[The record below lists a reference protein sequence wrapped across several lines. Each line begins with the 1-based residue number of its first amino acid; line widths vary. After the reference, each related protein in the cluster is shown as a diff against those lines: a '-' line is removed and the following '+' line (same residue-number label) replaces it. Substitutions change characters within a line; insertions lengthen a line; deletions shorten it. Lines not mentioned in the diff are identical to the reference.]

1 MIRSMTGF
9 ARSTFESQDIS
20 ISVEIR
26 ALNSKNL
33 ELNLRLPYSY
43 RSWEDEL
50 RTVIKPQLLRGKIDL
65 NLNVKLQ
72 GEAAAAELNKDVI
85 AHYIQQLSEIAD
97 ASPAELLSIAT
108 RLPDALQSAEVLSD
122 DNQKKEVLGLVQQA
136 IMQLIDY
143 QTAEGQA
150 LTKDLNAQIESIKNG
165 LEQVNNTKDQRI
177 QQVRSKLQENLK
189 SLAVEVDQNRF
200 EQELIFYLEKFDIN
214 EEIVRLRQHLF
225 YFCEVMNNETE
236 AKGKKLGFIAQEI
249 GREINTIGSKA
260 NDASLQK
267 QIVQMKD
274 ALERIKE
281 QLLNIL

>member
-9 ARSTFESQDIS
+9 ARSSFESQDIS
-20 ISVEIR
+20 ITVEIR

-33 ELNLRLPYSY
+33 ELNIRLPYSY

-50 RTVIKPQLLRGKIDL
+50 RTAIKPQLLRGKVDV
-65 NLNVKLQ
+65 NLNVKQQ
-72 GEAAAAELNKDVI
+72 GAAAAAKLNKDVI
-85 AHYIQQLSEIAD
+85 SDYIQQLREIAEVN
-97 ASPAELLSIAT
+97 PAELLPIAT
-108 RLPDALQSAEVLSD
+108 RLPDALQSAEVLPD
-122 DNQKKEVLGLVQQA
+122 DNQKKEIFVLVQQA
-136 IMQLIDY
+136 IKQLIDY
-143 QTAEGQA
+143 QTVEGQA
-150 LTKDLNAQIESIKNG
+150 MTKDLNAQIESIEEG
-165 LEQVNNTKDQRI
+165 LEQVNNTKDRRI
-177 QQVRSKLQENLK
+177 QQVRSKLQDNLK

-214 EEIVRLRQHLF
+214 EEIVRLRQHLL

-236 AKGKKLGFIAQEI
+236 TKGKKLGFIAQEI

-267 QIVQMKD
+267 EIVQMKD

>member
-9 ARSTFESQDIS
+9 ARSSFESQDIS
-20 ISVEIR
+20 MTVEVR

-50 RTVIKPQLLRGKIDL
+50 RTAIKPQLLRGKVDV
-65 NLNVKLQ
+65 NFNVNHQ
-72 GEAAAAELNKDVI
+72 GAAAAAELNKDVI
-85 AHYIQQLSEIAD
+85 SDYIQQLREIAD
-97 ASPAELLSIAT
+97 VTPAELLPIAT
-108 RLPDALQSAEVLSD
+108 RLPDALQSAEVLPD
-122 DNQKKEVLGLVQQA
+122 DNQKKEVFGLVQQA
-136 IMQLIDY
+136 IRQLINY
-143 QTAEGQA
+143 QTTEGQA
-150 LTKDLNAQIESIKNG
+150 MIKDLNTQIESIKKG
-165 LEQVNNTKDQRI
+165 LEHVNDKKDLRI
-177 QQVRSKLQENLK
+177 QQVRSKLQDNLK

-214 EEIVRLRQHLF
+214 EEIVRLRQHLL
-225 YFCEVMNNETE
+225 YFCEVMNNERET
-236 AKGKKLGFIAQEI
+236 KGKKLGFIAQEI

-267 QIVQMKD
+267 EIVQMKD

>member
-9 ARSTFESQDIS
+9 ARSSFESQDIS
-20 ISVEIR
+20 ITVEIR

-33 ELNLRLPYSY
+33 ELNIRLPYSY

-50 RTVIKPQLLRGKIDL
+50 RTAIKPQLLRGKVDV
-65 NLNVKLQ
+65 NLNVKQQ
-72 GEAAAAELNKDVI
+72 GAAAAAKLNKDVI
-85 AHYIQQLSEIAD
+85 SDYIQQLREIAEVN
-97 ASPAELLSIAT
+97 PAELLPIAT
-108 RLPDALQSAEVLSD
+108 RLPDALQSAEVLPD
-122 DNQKKEVLGLVQQA
+122 DNQKKEIFGLVQQA
-136 IMQLIDY
+136 IKQLIDY
-143 QTAEGQA
+143 QTVEGQA
-150 LTKDLNAQIESIKNG
+150 MTKDLNAQIESIEEG
-165 LEQVNNTKDQRI
+165 LEQVNNTKDRRI
-177 QQVRSKLQENLK
+177 QQVRSKLQNNLK

-200 EQELIFYLEKFDIN
+200 EQELIFFLEKFDIN
-214 EEIVRLRQHLF
+214 EEIVRLRQHLL

-236 AKGKKLGFIAQEI
+236 TKGKKLGFIAQEI

-267 QIVQMKD
+267 EIVQMKD

>member
-9 ARSTFESQDIS
+9 ARSSFESQDIS
-20 ISVEIR
+20 MTVEIR

-50 RTVIKPQLLRGKIDL
+50 RTAIKPQLLRGKVDV
-65 NLNVKLQ
+65 NFNVNHQ
-72 GEAAAAELNKDVI
+72 GAAAAAELNKDVI
-85 AHYIQQLSEIAD
+85 SDYIQQLREIAD
-97 ASPAELLSIAT
+97 VTPAELLPIAT
-108 RLPDALQSAEVLSD
+108 RLPDALQSAEVLPD
-122 DNQKKEVLGLVQQA
+122 DNQKKEVFGLVQQA
-136 IMQLIDY
+136 IRQLIDY

-150 LTKDLNAQIESIKNG
+150 MINDLNTQIESIKKG
-165 LEQVNNTKDQRI
+165 LEHVNDKKDLRI
-177 QQVRSKLQENLK
+177 QQVRSKLQDNLK
-189 SLAVEVDQNRF
+189 SLEVEVDQNRF

-214 EEIVRLRQHLF
+214 EEIVRLRQHLL
-225 YFCEVMNNETE
+225 YFCEVMNNERET
-236 AKGKKLGFIAQEI
+236 KGKKLGFIAQEI

-267 QIVQMKD
+267 EIVQMKD

>member
-9 ARSTFESQDIS
+9 ARSSFESQDIS
-20 ISVEIR
+20 MTVEIR

-50 RTVIKPQLLRGKIDL
+50 RTAIKPQLLRGKVDV
-65 NLNVKLQ
+65 NFNVNHQ
-72 GEAAAAELNKDVI
+72 AEAAVAELNKDVI
-85 AHYIQQLSEIAD
+85 SYYIQQLREIAD
-97 ASPAELLSIAT
+97 VTPAELLPIAT
-108 RLPDALQSAEVLSD
+108 RLPDAIQSAEVFPD
-122 DNQKKEVLGLVQQA
+122 DNQKKEVFDLVQQA
-136 IMQLIDY
+136 IKQLIDY
-143 QTAEGQA
+143 QIAEGQA
-150 LTKDLNAQIESIKNG
+150 MAKDLNAQIESIEKG
-165 LEQVNNTKDQRI
+165 LEYVNGKKDLRI
-177 QQVRSKLQENLK
+177 QKVQSKLQDNLK

-214 EEIVRLRQHLF
+214 EEIVRLRQHLI
-225 YFCEVMNNETE
+225 YFCEVMNNEIET
-236 AKGKKLGFIAQEI
+236 KGKKLGFIAQEI

-267 QIVQMKD
+267 EIVQMKD

>member
-9 ARSTFESQDIS
+9 ARSSFESQDIS
-20 ISVEIR
+20 MTVEVR

-50 RTVIKPQLLRGKIDL
+50 RTAIKPQLLRGKVDV
-65 NLNVKLQ
+65 NFNVNHQ
-72 GEAAAAELNKDVI
+72 GAAAAAELNKDVI
-85 AHYIQQLSEIAD
+85 SDYIQQLREIAD
-97 ASPAELLSIAT
+97 VTPAELLPIAT
-108 RLPDALQSAEVLSD
+108 RLPDALQSAEVLPD
-122 DNQKKEVLGLVQQA
+122 DNQKKEVFGLVQQV
-136 IMQLIDY
+136 IRQLIDY

-150 LTKDLNAQIESIKNG
+150 MINDLNTQIESIKKG
-165 LEQVNNTKDQRI
+165 LEHVNDKKDLRI
-177 QQVRSKLQENLK
+177 QQVRSKLQDNLK

-214 EEIVRLRQHLF
+214 EEIVRLRQHLL
-225 YFCEVMNNETE
+225 YFCEVMNNERET
-236 AKGKKLGFIAQEI
+236 KGKKLGFIAQEI

-267 QIVQMKD
+267 EIVQMKD

>member
-9 ARSTFESQDIS
+9 ARSSFESQDIS
-20 ISVEIR
+20 MTVEVR

-50 RTVIKPQLLRGKIDL
+50 RTAIKPQLLRGKVDV
-65 NLNVKLQ
+65 NFNVNHQ
-72 GEAAAAELNKDVI
+72 GAAAAAELNKDVI
-85 AHYIQQLSEIAD
+85 SDYIQQLREIAD
-97 ASPAELLSIAT
+97 VTPAELLPIAT
-108 RLPDALQSAEVLSD
+108 RLPDALQSAEVLPD
-122 DNQKKEVLGLVQQA
+122 DNQKKEVFGLVQQV
-136 IMQLIDY
+136 IRQLIDY

-150 LTKDLNAQIESIKNG
+150 MINDLNSQIESIKKG
-165 LEQVNNTKDQRI
+165 LEHVNDKKDLRI
-177 QQVRSKLQENLK
+177 QQVRSKLQDNLK

-214 EEIVRLRQHLF
+214 EEIVRLRQHLL
-225 YFCEVMNNETE
+225 YFCEVMNNERET
-236 AKGKKLGFIAQEI
+236 KGKKLGFIAQEI

-267 QIVQMKD
+267 EIVQMKD

>member
-1 MIRSMTGF
+1 MTGF
-9 ARSTFESQDIS
+9 ARSLFESQDIS
-20 ISVEIR
+20 ITVEIR

-50 RTVIKPQLLRGKIDL
+50 RTAIKPQLLRGKVDV
-65 NLNVKLQ
+65 NLNVKQQ
-72 GEAAAAELNKDVI
+72 GAAAAAELNKDVI
-85 AHYIQQLSEIAD
+85 SDYIQQLREIAEVN
-97 ASPAELLSIAT
+97 PAELLPIAT
-108 RLPDALQSAEVLSD
+108 RLPDALQSAEVLPD
-122 DNQKKEVLGLVQQA
+122 DNQKKEIFGLVQQA
-136 IMQLIDY
+136 IKQLIDY
-143 QTAEGQA
+143 QTVEGQA
-150 LTKDLNAQIESIKNG
+150 MTKDLNAQIESIEEG
-165 LEQVNNTKDQRI
+165 LEQVNNTKDRRI
-177 QQVRSKLQENLK
+177 QQVRSKLQDNLK

-214 EEIVRLRQHLF
+214 EEIVRLRQHLL

-236 AKGKKLGFIAQEI
+236 TKGKKLGFIAQEI

-267 QIVQMKD
+267 EIVQMKD

>member
-1 MIRSMTGF
+1 MTGF
-9 ARSTFESQDIS
+9 ARSSFESQDIS
-20 ISVEIR
+20 ITVEIR

-50 RTVIKPQLLRGKIDL
+50 RTAIKPQLLRGKVDV
-65 NLNVKLQ
+65 NFNVNHQ
-72 GEAAAAELNKDVI
+72 GAAAAAELNKDVI
-85 AHYIQQLSEIAD
+85 SDYIQQLREIAD
-97 ASPAELLSIAT
+97 VTPAELLPIAT
-108 RLPDALQSAEVLSD
+108 RLPDALQSAEVLPD
-122 DNQKKEVLGLVQQA
+122 DNQKKEVFGLVQQA
-136 IMQLIDY
+136 IRQLIDY

-150 LTKDLNAQIESIKNG
+150 MINDLNTQIESIKKG
-165 LEQVNNTKDQRI
+165 LEHVNDKKDLRI
-177 QQVRSKLQENLK
+177 QQVRSKLQDNLK

-214 EEIVRLRQHLF
+214 EEIVRLRQHLL
-225 YFCEVMNNETE
+225 YFCEVMNNERET
-236 AKGKKLGFIAQEI
+236 KGKKLGFIAQEI

-267 QIVQMKD
+267 EIVQMKD

>member
-9 ARSTFESQDIS
+9 ARSSFESQDIS
-20 ISVEIR
+20 MTVEVR

-50 RTVIKPQLLRGKIDL
+50 RTAIKPQLLRGKVDV
-65 NLNVKLQ
+65 NFNVNHQ
-72 GEAAAAELNKDVI
+72 GAAAAAELNKDVI
-85 AHYIQQLSEIAD
+85 SDYIQQLREIAD
-97 ASPAELLSIAT
+97 VTPAELLPIAT
-108 RLPDALQSAEVLSD
+108 RLPDALQSAEVLPD
-122 DNQKKEVLGLVQQA
+122 DNQKKEVFGLVQQA
-136 IMQLIDY
+136 IRQLIDY

-150 LTKDLNAQIESIKNG
+150 MINDLNTQIESIKKR
-165 LEQVNNTKDQRI
+165 LEHVNDKKDLRI
-177 QQVRSKLQENLK
+177 QQVRSKLQDNLK

-214 EEIVRLRQHLF
+214 EEIVRLRQHLL
-225 YFCEVMNNETE
+225 YFCEVMNNEMET
-236 AKGKKLGFIAQEI
+236 KGKKLGFIAQEI

-267 QIVQMKD
+267 EIVQMKD

>member
-9 ARSTFESQDIS
+9 ARSSFESQDIS
-20 ISVEIR
+20 MTVEVR

-50 RTVIKPQLLRGKIDL
+50 RTAIKPQLLRGKVDV
-65 NLNVKLQ
+65 NFNVNHQ
-72 GEAAAAELNKDVI
+72 GAAATAELNKDVI
-85 AHYIQQLSEIAD
+85 SDYIQQLREIAD
-97 ASPAELLSIAT
+97 VTPAELLPIAT
-108 RLPDALQSAEVLSD
+108 RLPDALQSAEVLPD
-122 DNQKKEVLGLVQQA
+122 DNQKKEVFGLVQQA
-136 IMQLIDY
+136 IRQLIDY

-150 LTKDLNAQIESIKNG
+150 MINDLNTQIESIKKG
-165 LEQVNNTKDQRI
+165 LEHVNDKKDLRI
-177 QQVRSKLQENLK
+177 QQVRSKLQDNLK

-214 EEIVRLRQHLF
+214 EEIVRLRQHLL
-225 YFCEVMNNETE
+225 YFCEVMNNERET
-236 AKGKKLGFIAQEI
+236 KGKKLGFIAQEI

-267 QIVQMKD
+267 EIVQMKD

>member
-9 ARSTFESQDIS
+9 ARSSFESQDIS
-20 ISVEIR
+20 MTVEVR

-33 ELNLRLPYSY
+33 ELNIRLPYSY

-50 RTVIKPQLLRGKIDL
+50 RTAIKPQLLRGKVDV
-65 NLNVKLQ
+65 NFNVNHQ
-72 GEAAAAELNKDVI
+72 GAAAAAELNKDVI
-85 AHYIQQLSEIAD
+85 SDYIQQLREIAD
-97 ASPAELLSIAT
+97 VTPAELLPIAT
-108 RLPDALQSAEVLSD
+108 RLPDALQSAEVLPD
-122 DNQKKEVLGLVQQA
+122 DNQKKEVFGLVQQA
-136 IMQLIDY
+136 IRQLIDY

-150 LTKDLNAQIESIKNG
+150 MINDLNTQIESIKKG
-165 LEQVNNTKDQRI
+165 LEHVNDKKDLRI
-177 QQVRSKLQENLK
+177 QQVRSKLQDNLK

-200 EQELIFYLEKFDIN
+200 EQELIFFLEKFDIN
-214 EEIVRLRQHLF
+214 EEIVRLRQHLL
-225 YFCEVMNNETE
+225 YFCEVMNNERET
-236 AKGKKLGFIAQEI
+236 KGKKLGFIAQEI

-267 QIVQMKD
+267 EIVQMKD

>member
-9 ARSTFESQDIS
+9 ARSLFESQDIS
-20 ISVEIR
+20 MTVEIR

-33 ELNLRLPYSY
+33 ELTLRLPYSY

-50 RTVIKPQLLRGKIDL
+50 RTAIKPQLLRGKVDV
-65 NLNVKLQ
+65 NLNVKQQ
-72 GEAAAAELNKDVI
+72 GAAAAAELNKDVI
-85 AHYIQQLSEIAD
+85 SDYIQQLREIAD
-97 ASPAELLSIAT
+97 VNPAELLPIAT
-108 RLPDALQSAEVLSD
+108 RLPDALQSAEVLPD
-122 DNQKKEVLGLVQQA
+122 DNQKKEVFGLVQQA
-136 IMQLIDY
+136 IKQLINY
-143 QTAEGQA
+143 QTVEGQA
-150 LTKDLNAQIESIKNG
+150 MTKDLNAQIESIEEG
-165 LEQVNNTKDQRI
+165 LEQVNNTKDHRV
-177 QQVRSKLQENLK
+177 QQVRSKLQDNLK

-200 EQELIFYLEKFDIN
+200 EQELLFYLEKFDIN
-214 EEIVRLRQHLF
+214 EEIVRLRQHLL

-236 AKGKKLGFIAQEI
+236 TKGKKLGFITQEI

-267 QIVQMKD
+267 EIVQMKD

>member
-9 ARSTFESQDIS
+9 ARSSFESQDIS
-20 ISVEIR
+20 MTVEIR

-50 RTVIKPQLLRGKIDL
+50 RTTIKPQLLRGKVDV
-65 NLNVKLQ
+65 NLNVKQQ
-72 GEAAAAELNKDVI
+72 GAAAAAELNKDVI
-85 AHYIQQLSEIAD
+85 SDYIQQLREIAD
-97 ASPAELLSIAT
+97 VNPAELLPIAT
-108 RLPDALQSAEVLSD
+108 RLPEALQSAEVLPD
-122 DNQKKEVLGLVQQA
+122 DIQKKEVFGLVQQA
-136 IMQLIDY
+136 IKQLIDY
-143 QTAEGQA
+143 QMVEGQA
-150 LTKDLNAQIESIKNG
+150 MTKDLNAQIDSIEKG
-165 LEQVNNTKDQRI
+165 LEQVNNKKDQRI
-177 QQVRSKLQENLK
+177 QQVQSKLQDNLK

-214 EEIVRLRQHLF
+214 EEIVRLRQHLL
-225 YFCEVMNNETE
+225 YFCEVMNNETQT
-236 AKGKKLGFIAQEI
+236 KGKKLGFIAQEI

-267 QIVQMKD
+267 EIVQMKD

>member
-9 ARSTFESQDIS
+9 ARSLFESQDIS
-20 ISVEIR
+20 MTVEIR

-50 RTVIKPQLLRGKIDL
+50 RTAIKPQLLRGKVDV
-65 NLNVKLQ
+65 NLSVKNQ
-72 GEAAAAELNKDVI
+72 GAAAAAELNKDVI
-85 AHYIQQLSEIAD
+85 SDYIQQLREIAD
-97 ASPAELLSIAT
+97 VNPAELLPIAT
-108 RLPDALQSAEVLSD
+108 RLPDALQSAEVLPD
-122 DNQKKEVLGLVQQA
+122 DNQKKEVFGLVQQA
-136 IMQLIDY
+136 IKQLIDY
-143 QTAEGQA
+143 QTVEGKA
-150 LTKDLNAQIESIKNG
+150 MTKDLSAQIESIEEG
-165 LEQVNNTKDQRI
+165 LEQVNNTKDHRI
-177 QQVRSKLQENLK
+177 QQVRSKLQDNLK

-214 EEIVRLRQHLF
+214 EEIVRLRQHLL
-225 YFCEVMNNETE
+225 YFCEVMNNETQT
-236 AKGKKLGFIAQEI
+236 KGKKLGFIAQEI

-267 QIVQMKD
+267 EIVQMKD

>member
-9 ARSTFESQDIS
+9 ARSSFESQDIS
-20 ISVEIR
+20 MTVEIR

-50 RTVIKPQLLRGKIDL
+50 RTAIKPQLLRGKVDV
-65 NLNVKLQ
+65 NFNVNHQ
-72 GEAAAAELNKDVI
+72 GAAAAAELNKDVI
-85 AHYIQQLSEIAD
+85 SDYIQQLREIAEVT
-97 ASPAELLSIAT
+97 PAELLPIAT
-108 RLPDALQSAEVLSD
+108 RLPDALQSAEVLPD
-122 DNQKKEVLGLVQQA
+122 DNQKKEVFGLVQQA
-136 IMQLIDY
+136 IRQLIDY

-150 LTKDLNAQIESIKNG
+150 MINDLNTQIESIKKG
-165 LEQVNNTKDQRI
+165 LEHVNDKKDLRI
-177 QQVRSKLQENLK
+177 QQVRSKLQDNLK

-214 EEIVRLRQHLF
+214 EEIVRLRQHLL
-225 YFCEVMNNETE
+225 YFCEVMNNERET
-236 AKGKKLGFIAQEI
+236 KGKKLGFIAQEI

-267 QIVQMKD
+267 EIVQMKD

>member
-9 ARSTFESQDIS
+9 ARSSFESQDIS
-20 ISVEIR
+20 MTVEVR

-33 ELNLRLPYSY
+33 ELNIRLPYSY

-50 RTVIKPQLLRGKIDL
+50 RTVIKPQLLRGKVDV
-65 NLNVKLQ
+65 NLNVKQQ
-72 GEAAAAELNKDVI
+72 GAAAAAELNKDVI
-85 AHYIQQLSEIAD
+85 SDYIQQLREIAD
-97 ASPAELLSIAT
+97 VNPAELLPIAT
-108 RLPDALQSAEVLSD
+108 RLPEALQSAEVLPD
-122 DNQKKEVLGLVQQA
+122 DNQKKELFGLVQQA
-136 IMQLIDY
+136 IKQLIDY
-143 QTAEGQA
+143 QMVEGQA
-150 LTKDLNAQIESIKNG
+150 MTKDLNAQIDSIEKG

-177 QQVRSKLQENLK
+177 QQVRSKLQDNLK

-214 EEIVRLRQHLF
+214 EEIVRLRQHLL
-225 YFCEVMNNETE
+225 YFCEVMNNETQT
-236 AKGKKLGFIAQEI
+236 KGKKLGFIAQEI

>member
-9 ARSTFESQDIS
+9 ARSSFESQDIS
-20 ISVEIR
+20 ITVEIR

-50 RTVIKPQLLRGKIDL
+50 RTAIKPQLLRGKVDV
-65 NLNVKLQ
+65 NLNVKQQ
-72 GEAAAAELNKDVI
+72 GAAAAAELNKDVI
-85 AHYIQQLSEIAD
+85 SDYIQQLREIAD
-97 ASPAELLSIAT
+97 VNPAELLPIAT
-108 RLPDALQSAEVLSD
+108 RLPDALQSAEVLPD
-122 DNQKKEVLGLVQQA
+122 DNQKKEVFGLVQQA
-136 IMQLIDY
+136 IKQLINY
-143 QTAEGQA
+143 QTVEGQA
-150 LTKDLNAQIESIKNG
+150 MTKDLNAQIESIEEG
-165 LEQVNNTKDQRI
+165 LEQVNNTKDHRV
-177 QQVRSKLQENLK
+177 QQVRSKLQDNLK

-200 EQELIFYLEKFDIN
+200 EQELLFYLEKFDIN
-214 EEIVRLRQHLF
+214 EEIVRLRQHLL

-236 AKGKKLGFIAQEI
+236 TKGKKLGFITQEI

-267 QIVQMKD
+267 EIVQMKD

>member
-20 ISVEIR
+20 MTVEIR

-50 RTVIKPQLLRGKIDL
+50 RTAIKPQLLRGKVDV
-65 NLNVKLQ
+65 NLNVKQL
-72 GEAAAAELNKDVI
+72 GSAAAAELNKDVI
-85 AHYIQQLSEIAD
+85 SDYIQQLGEIAD
-97 ASPAELLSIAT
+97 ATPAELLPIAT
-108 RLPDALQSAEVLSD
+108 RLPDALQSAEVLPD
-122 DNQKKEVLGLVQQA
+122 DNQKKEVFGLVQQA
-136 IMQLIDY
+136 IKQLIDY
-143 QTAEGQA
+143 QMVEGQA
-150 LTKDLNAQIESIKNG
+150 MTKDLNAQIDSIEEG

-189 SLAVEVDQNRF
+189 SLAVEFDQNRF

-214 EEIVRLRQHLF
+214 EEIVRLRQHLL

-236 AKGKKLGFIAQEI
+236 TKGKKLGFIAQEI

-260 NDASLQK
+260 NDATLQK

>member
-9 ARSTFESQDIS
+9 ARSSFESQEIS
-20 ISVEIR
+20 MTVEIR

-50 RTVIKPQLLRGKIDL
+50 RTAIKPQLLRGKVDV
-65 NLNVKLQ
+65 NFNVNHQAK
-72 GEAAAAELNKDVI
+72 AAVAELNKDVI
-85 AHYIQQLSEIAD
+85 SYYIQQLREIAD
-97 ASPAELLSIAT
+97 VTPAELLPIAT
-108 RLPDALQSAEVLSD
+108 RLPDAIQSAEALPD
-122 DNQKKEVLGLVQQA
+122 DNQKKEVFALVQQA
-136 IMQLIDY
+136 IKQLIDH
-143 QTAEGQA
+143 QTAEGLA
-150 LTKDLNAQIESIKNG
+150 MAKDLNAQIESIEKGLDYVNG
-165 LEQVNNTKDQRI
+165 KKDLRI
-177 QQVRSKLQENLK
+177 QKVQSKLQDNLK

-214 EEIVRLRQHLF
+214 EEMVRLRQHLI
-225 YFCEVMNNETE
+225 YFCEVMNNEIE
-236 AKGKKLGFIAQEI
+236 IKGKKLGFIAQEI

-267 QIVQMKD
+267 EIVQMKD

-281 QLLNIL
+281 QLLNII

>member
-20 ISVEIR
+20 MTVEIR

-50 RTVIKPQLLRGKIDL
+50 RTVIKPQLLRGKVDV
-65 NLNVKLQ
+65 NLNVKQL
-72 GEAAAAELNKDVI
+72 GAAAAAELNKDVI
-85 AHYIQQLSEIAD
+85 SDYIQQLREIAD
-97 ASPAELLSIAT
+97 VNPAELLPIAT
-108 RLPDALQSAEVLSD
+108 RLPEALQSAEVLPD
-122 DNQKKEVLGLVQQA
+122 DNQKKEVFGLVQQT
-136 IMQLIDY
+136 IKQLTDY
-143 QTAEGQA
+143 QMVEGQA
-150 LTKDLNAQIESIKNG
+150 MTKDLNAQIDSIEKG

-177 QQVRSKLQENLK
+177 QQVRSKLQDNLK

-214 EEIVRLRQHLF
+214 EEIVRLRQHLL
-225 YFCEVMNNETE
+225 YFCEVMNNETQT
-236 AKGKKLGFIAQEI
+236 KGKKLGFIAQEI

-267 QIVQMKD
+267 EIVQMKD

>member
-9 ARSTFESQDIS
+9 ARSTFESQEIS
-20 ISVEIR
+20 ITVEIR

-50 RTVIKPQLLRGKIDL
+50 RTAIKPQLLRGKLDV
-65 NLNVKLQ
+65 NLNVKQQ
-72 GEAAAAELNKDVI
+72 GEAAAAALNKDVI
-85 AHYIQQLSEIAD
+85 SHYIQQLNEIAE

-108 RLPDALQSAEVLSD
+108 RLPDALHSAEVLPD
-122 DNQKKEVLGLVQQA
+122 DIQKKEVFGLVQQA

-150 LTKDLNAQIESIKNG
+150 MTKDLNAQIESIKNG
-165 LEQVNNTKDQRI
+165 LEQVNKTKDQRI
-177 QQVRSKLQENLK
+177 QQVRSKLQDNLK

-214 EEIVRLRQHLF
+214 EEIVRLRQHLL
-225 YFCEVMNNETE
+225 YFSEVMNNETE
-236 AKGKKLGFIAQEI
+236 TKGKKLGFIAQEI

>member
-9 ARSTFESQDIS
+9 ARSSFESQDIS
-20 ISVEIR
+20 MTVEVR

-50 RTVIKPQLLRGKIDL
+50 RTAIKPQLLRGKVDV
-65 NLNVKLQ
+65 NFNVNHQ
-72 GEAAAAELNKDVI
+72 GAAAAAELNKDVI
-85 AHYIQQLSEIAD
+85 SDYIQQLREIAD
-97 ASPAELLSIAT
+97 VTPAELLPIAT
-108 RLPDALQSAEVLSD
+108 RLPDALQSAEVLPD
-122 DNQKKEVLGLVQQA
+122 DNQKKEVFGLVQQA
-136 IMQLIDY
+136 IRQLIDY

-150 LTKDLNAQIESIKNG
+150 MINDLNTQIESIKKG
-165 LEQVNNTKDQRI
+165 LEHVNDKKDLRI
-177 QQVRSKLQENLK
+177 QQVRSKLQDNLK
-189 SLAVEVDQNRF
+189 SLAVEFDQNRF

-214 EEIVRLRQHLF
+214 EEIVRLRQHLL
-225 YFCEVMNNETE
+225 YFCEVMNNERET
-236 AKGKKLGFIAQEI
+236 KGKKLGFIAQEI

-267 QIVQMKD
+267 EIVQMKD

>member
-9 ARSTFESQDIS
+9 ARSSFESQDIS
-20 ISVEIR
+20 MTVEIR
-26 ALNSKNL
+26 TLNSKNL

-50 RTVIKPQLLRGKIDL
+50 RTAIKPQLLRGKVDV
-65 NLNVKLQ
+65 NFNVNHQAK
-72 GEAAAAELNKDVI
+72 AAVAELNKDVI
-85 AHYIQQLSEIAD
+85 SYYIQQLREIAD
-97 ASPAELLSIAT
+97 VTPAELLPIVT
-108 RLPDALQSAEVLSD
+108 RLPDTIQSAEVFPD
-122 DNQKKEVLGLVQQA
+122 DNQKKEVFDLVQQA
-136 IMQLIDY
+136 IKQLIDH

-150 LTKDLNAQIESIKNG
+150 MAKDLNAQIESIEKG
-165 LEQVNNTKDQRI
+165 LEYVNGKKDLRI
-177 QQVRSKLQENLK
+177 QKVQSKLQDNLK

-214 EEIVRLRQHLF
+214 EEMVRLRQHLI
-225 YFCEVMNNETE
+225 YFCEVMNNEIET
-236 AKGKKLGFIAQEI
+236 KGKKLGFIAQEI

-267 QIVQMKD
+267 EIVQMKD

-281 QLLNIL
+281 QLLNII